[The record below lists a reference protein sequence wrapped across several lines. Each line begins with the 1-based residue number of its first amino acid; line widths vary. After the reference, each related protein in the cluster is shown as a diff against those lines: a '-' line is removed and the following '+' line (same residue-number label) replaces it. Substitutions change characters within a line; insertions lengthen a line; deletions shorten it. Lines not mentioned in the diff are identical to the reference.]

1 MVVSVARD
9 VEATGAA
16 LEGWLSDRVGAPV
29 QVGDISVPGLSGFSN
44 ETLIFDARWDV
55 DGRSVTR
62 GLVIRVEPSSHQVF
76 PISQLYAQSPSL
88 RAAAPPGSLP
98 GPAATRFLA
107 DPPLL

>member
-76 PISQLYAQSPSL
+76 PSSQLDAQVRVL
-88 RAAAPPGSLP
+88 RADRKS
-98 GPAATRFLA
+98 TRLNSSH
-107 DPPLL
+107 